1 MESGVGNDR
10 EHPGPRN
17 GEDVAGRRAPDAE
30 PGGGGDRAAGEKR
43 RPADHEQDRDRVEE
57 LRGASVG
64 RHRRDRRPEPT
75 HKEDQ
80 PGHERDERGG
90 VGDARAVEFEQHDP
104 EGSLDGRE
112 PRSGPEL
119 PVNKEFIRSVAAASL
134 VTAVHS
140 GPMTDTDTTQ
150 TGSESIAA
158 AVDAV
163 IDVVAATAPEI
174 RNGLPGRRA
183 AADGE
188 NPSGETQMAADV
200 FADDLLCERL
210 GAVAGVGTYA
220 SEERAEAVDV
230 GEGVSVC
237 VDPLDGS
244 SNLEPNAAMGTIV
257 AIYDDSLPAGGR
269 DIRAA
274 VYVLYG
280 PITTMVVARG
290 ESVTEYVIRDGG
302 EYDTLTEDVRL
313 PDDPTVYG
321 FGGRVPN
328 WVEAFEDFAADV
340 ESDPS
345 MKLRYGGAMI
355 GDVNQVLTYGGIFA
369 YPTLTTA
376 PEGKLRLQ
384 FEGYPVGYIVEAAG
398 GASSDGRRSLLDV
411 EPEDL
416 HDRTPVYVGNPELI
430 DDLEARLAE

>member
-1 MESGVGNDR
+1 
-10 EHPGPRN
+10 
-17 GEDVAGRRAPDAE
+17 
-30 PGGGGDRAAGEKR
+30 
-43 RPADHEQDRDRVEE
+43 
-57 LRGASVG
+57 
-64 RHRRDRRPEPT
+64 
-75 HKEDQ
+75 
-80 PGHERDERGG
+80 
-90 VGDARAVEFEQHDP
+90 
-104 EGSLDGRE
+104 
-112 PRSGPEL
+112 
-119 PVNKEFIRSVAAASL
+119 
-134 VTAVHS
+134 
-140 GPMTDTDTTQ
+140 MTDTNTTQ
-150 TGSESIAA
+150 TGSESITA

-174 RNGLPGRRA
+174 RNGLPGRRVA
-183 AADGE
+183 AEGQ

-210 GAVAGVGTYA
+210 GAISEVGTYA
-220 SEERAEAVDV
+220 SEERETAIDV

-244 SNLEPNAAMGTIV
+244 SNLEPNAGMGTIV
-257 AIYDDSLPAGGR
+257 AVYDGPLPATGR

-274 VYVLYG
+274 AYVLYG
-280 PITTMVVARG
+280 PITTMIVARDG
-290 ESVTEYVIRDGG
+290 AVTEYVIHDDG
-302 EYDTLTEDVRL
+302 EYDVLTGNVRL

-328 WVEAFEDFAADV
+328 WVEAFADFAADV

-369 YPTLTTA
+369 YPTLNGA

-398 GASSDGRRSLLDV
+398 GASSDGHQSLLDV
-411 EPEDL
+411 AAEDL
-416 HDRTPVYVGNPELI
+416 HARTPVYVGNRGLI
-430 DDLEARLAE
+430 DDLESRFAE